1 MEIRLPFPP
10 SVNDMYANNS
20 GGGRGRTPSR
30 QYEQWKCSAGWELKA
45 QKPQRFE
52 PRAIVFIDL
61 DDSRKGDADNRAKPV
76 LDLLV
81 EYGVLAGDSKKHVKR
96 VSIGWERVTG
106 CRVKLLGTE

>member
-10 SVNDMYANNS
+10 STNNLFVNVS
-20 GGGRGRTPSR
+20 GRGRAPSR
-30 QYEQWKCSAGWELKA
+30 EYEQWKANAGWELKA
-45 QKPQRFE
+45 QRPQLF
-52 PRAIVFIDL
+52 PVRAIVLIDL

-96 VSIGWERVTG
+96 VSIGWERVAG
-106 CRVKLLGTE
+106 CRVKLLGAE